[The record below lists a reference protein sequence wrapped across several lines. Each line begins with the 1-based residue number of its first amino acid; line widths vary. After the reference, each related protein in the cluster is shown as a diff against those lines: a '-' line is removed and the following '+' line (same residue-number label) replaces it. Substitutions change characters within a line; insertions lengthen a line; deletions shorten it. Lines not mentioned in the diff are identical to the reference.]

1 MRKQTNATVADTPQ
15 RVCKYESLS
24 FILRAVLSFRCLS
37 PLAVLRDSTHPPLF
51 AALLRHYDEL
61 VDHVRRRF
69 GDRHFARDVL
79 QDVCVQLLERP
90 PAGEVVQPLAFL
102 RLVST
107 HRAIDRFRAESTRQS
122 HAEAW
127 HADTGAMAGATP
139 DIADAIA
146 HRQAVDRLEQCIAA
160 LPPRCQ
166 EVFILHRLHELP
178 QQEVALRLGISR
190 GMVARHMARAMALLA
205 PELDALGMSQASV
218 ATPQELS
225 L

>member
-1 MRKQTNATVADTPQ
+1 VADRQ
-15 RVCKYESLS
+15 RPVLANANHYHLYSAASPDSS
-24 FILRAVLSFRCLS
+24 FAVI
-37 PLAVLRDSTHPPLF
+37 LAVLRDPAHPPLF

-90 PAGEVVQPLAFL
+90 PAGEVAQPLAFL
-102 RLVST
+102 RHVST
-107 HRAIDRFRAESTRQS
+107 HRASDRYRAESTRQT
-122 HAEAW
+122 
-127 HADTGAMAGATP
+127 HADAWQADAAGIAVSSP
-139 DIADAIA
+139 DVAEAIA

-178 QQEVALRLGISR
+178 QQDVALRLGISR

-205 PELDALGMSQASV
+205 PELQALGAPPRPETAAPAPSS
-218 ATPQELS
+218 
-225 L
+225 